1 MEDALERCKDRDSL
15 AEEVEKLKEECE
27 DREML
32 AKRLAEV
39 QSTQEETNF
48 NMKRLKQRLDAADE
62 VKKSLEHRLKQTED
76 ALKMKTH
83 AMKQLD
89 KKLQWER
96 RALEGQV
103 NKARDLERRN
113 KRLSAEAKTD
123 RDMREETERVL
134 RGSTLQVRRER
145 SLRML
150 SLHKHAKITK
160 RLHDRMKQSES
171 YSERVKILESELE
184 KTLDALRIET
194 QAKSV
199 LETIVASQES
209 ETRRRDEESYDM
221 KTKLEDLKARNDSLV
236 KRDELWSSRFDA
248 LRKKFDVL
256 RQKLIE
262 RTMKVDPCTR
272 QKSSITKLMDMTS
285 PAKPPFP
292 LGEDWGVLDTTMS
305 THRKDDVNI
314 SLRPS
319 HRGLKSFMGLTHTF
333 KARMR
338 GKSMEEIVQIA
349 SSELRDARDKLNES
363 KETLKRTQAEH
374 ESVSIRCDAI
384 RRSLTSM
391 RVKWNKLKE
400 RKSIVENE
408 VRDRT
413 EHLYELR
420 KQRKCRV
427 DTLRRRRLCEK
438 EEIDPY
444 VAPSCAN
451 ISILSEI

>member
-1 MEDALERCKDRDSL
+1 MSKQRRTKTSSNASKTMMKALRKELEDALERCKDRDSL

-62 VKKSLEHRLKQTED
+62 V
-76 ALKMKTH
+76 
-83 AMKQLD
+83 
-89 KKLQWER
+89 
-96 RALEGQV
+96 
-103 NKARDLERRN
+103 
-113 KRLSAEAKTD
+113 
-123 RDMREETERVL
+123 
-134 RGSTLQVRRER
+134 
-145 SLRML
+145 
-150 SLHKHAKITK
+150 
-160 RLHDRMKQSES
+160 
-171 YSERVKILESELE
+171 
-184 KTLDALRIET
+184 
-194 QAKSV
+194 
-199 LETIVASQES
+199 
-209 ETRRRDEESYDM
+209 
-221 KTKLEDLKARNDSLV
+221 
-236 KRDELWSSRFDA
+236 
-248 LRKKFDVL
+248 
-256 RQKLIE
+256 
-262 RTMKVDPCTR
+262 MKVDPCTR

-333 KARMR
+333 KVRMR

-391 RVKWNKLKE
+391 RVKWNRLKE

-444 VAPSCAN
+444 VAASCAN
-451 ISILSEI
+451 ISMLSEI